1 MFIFAWITVEKLK
14 DSFSMSW
21 HWSYAFAWWNR
32 FRNVIQ
38 TRRYALRSC
47 RRVFDVHVVAEA
59 VDQVI
64 VYSRSHNLVDRANP
78 LLSSC
83 RLVGQVKWFSFRG
96 SVNFQLFPP
105 LDIVICCCKSCHL
118 YISVSVGSDAS
129 SFNERSKLLFST
141 PRRVIGGSNLWV
153 MLGFEPQTILLF
165 LRSTNF
171 IEIIQLVLVC

>member
-1 MFIFAWITVEKLK
+1 
-14 DSFSMSW
+14 MSW
-21 HWSYAFAWWNR
+21 HWSYAFAWWNQ

-38 TRRYALRSC
+38 TCRYALRSC
-47 RRVFDVHVVAEA
+47 RRRRVFDVHVMGEA

-64 VYSRSHNLVDRANP
+64 VYSSSHSLVDRANP

-96 SVNFQLFPP
+96 SVNFQLYPP

-118 YISVSVGSDAS
+118 YISVSVVYDAS

-141 PRRVIGGSNLWV
+141 PRWVIGGNLWV

-171 IEIIQLVLVC
+171 IEIIQLVWVC